1 MAYTVLALHGEQS
14 MTDIETEVSTDKGI
28 KVSVSSFDDGAWLH
42 MCGVNFTAYS
52 VLTIDQAIALRDGL
66 TAIIEGA
73 EQ

>member
-1 MAYTVLALHGEQS
+1 MI
-14 MTDIETEVSTDKGI
+14 DIETQVTTDDGK

-42 MCGVNFTAYS
+42 MCGMGFTAYS

-73 EQ
+73 QQ